1 MRAALIL
8 VGLGALAVMEIQ
20 SPPRTTKPVDA
31 RFVQTT
37 LAFAASGDTLTAADR
52 LELPHTQ
59 QRASAQQI
67 FSPEPIVPPV
77 QPTVA
82 VAQEP
87 QTVVEQPARAVP
99 AEKPAVVVPKPRP
112 KDFAKNLAKNL
123 AKNQAKDLTKHLPK
137 DLPKHRIAREAAK
150 TTRSKPTVEAKSC
163 QPGAFDGLFKALS
176 LPLGCQT

>member
-1 MRAALIL
+1 MRAVLIL
-8 VGLGALAVMEIQ
+8 VGLGTLAVMESQ
-20 SPPRTTKPVDA
+20 TPPRVTKPVDA

-52 LELPHTQ
+52 LELPHAQ
-59 QRASAQQI
+59 QQASAQQI

-77 QPTVA
+77 QPTIVA
-82 VAQEP
+82 AQEP
-87 QTVVEQPARAVP
+87 SAVVEQPARVVAAERP
-99 AEKPAVVVPKPRP
+99 AAVVLPKPRP
-112 KDFAKNLAKNL
+112 KDLTRNLAKDSS
-123 AKNQAKDLTKHLPK
+123 KDPPKPPSK
-137 DLPKHRIAREAAK
+137 DLPKHHIAKEAAK